1 MAAGYR
7 TGTRA
12 SINQSGH
19 GARLLCQLPLAS
31 QRSPAAGRIRAFP
44 TMLDAQVNDI
54 LLLSISG
61 EDQPGLTAG
70 ITAILAAHSVNVLDI
85 GQAVIHATLSMGVLV
100 EVPGDCDAAGM
111 SQALTSFAQGRG
123 MQARIT
129 PVLADSYARWV
140 QAQGRARYIITL
152 LARKI
157 TADQLSRVTAVVSRH
172 DLNIDAISRL
182 SGRIPLGELP
192 PLSKACVEFSVRG
205 PLQDPDLFRRDLLE
219 VASAL
224 EVDLAF
230 QQDTMYRRNRR
241 LVVFDMDSTLI
252 EAEVI
257 DELARLAGVGDQVS
271 AITER
276 AMRGEIDFSESFRAR
291 IALLRGLK
299 EEALGQ
305 VAAALKITE
314 GAEHLIATLRT
325 LGYKTAILSGGFT
338 YFARHLQARLGI
350 DYVHANELDV
360 AGGEVTGRVVGAI
373 VDGPR
378 KAQLLRQLASEQGI
392 DLQQV
397 IAVGD
402 GANDLPMLSIAGLG
416 IAFRAKPLVKQ
427 SADQSIS
434 TLGLDAI
441 LYLLGLSDRHQNHA
455 ANSR

>member
-1 MAAGYR
+1 M
-7 TGTRA
+7 
-12 SINQSGH
+12 
-19 GARLLCQLPLAS
+19 
-31 QRSPAAGRIRAFP
+31 
-44 TMLDAQVNDI
+44 NDI
-54 LLLSISG
+54 LLISISG

-70 ITAILAAHSVNVLDI
+70 IAAILAGYSVNVLDI
-85 GQAVIHATLSMGVLV
+85 GQAVIQATLSMGVLV
-100 EVPGDCDAAGM
+100 ELPDNCDAQGM
-111 SQALTSFAQGRG
+111 KDAVKSYAQDCG
-123 MQARIT
+123 MQTRIT
-129 PVLADSYARWV
+129 TVLPESYAHWV

-157 TADQLSRVTAVVSRH
+157 TADQLSRVTAVVSGH
-172 DLNIDAISRL
+172 GLNIDSITRL

-192 PLSKACVEFSVRG
+192 ALSKACAEFSVRG
-205 PLQDPDLFRRDLLE
+205 PLQDSGAFRRDLLE
-219 VASAL
+219 VAGAL
-224 EVDLAF
+224 DVDLAF
-230 QQDTMYRRNRR
+230 QEDNMYRRNRR

-276 AMRGEIDFSESFRAR
+276 AMRGEIDFSERFRAR
-291 IALLRGLK
+291 MALLHGLSEDALEKVARG
-299 EEALGQ
+299 
-305 VAAALKITE
+305 LKITE
-314 GAEHLIATLRT
+314 GAEHLVATLRT

-350 DYVHANELDV
+350 DYIHANELDIADGV
-360 AGGEVTGRVVGAI
+360 VTGKVVGAI
-373 VDGPR
+373 VDGAR
-378 KAQLLRQLASEQGI
+378 KADLLRELAAEQNI

-427 SADQSIS
+427 SAEQSIS

-441 LYLLGLSDRHQNHA
+441 LYLLGLSDRDQSDA
-455 ANSR
+455 AGP